1 MAIAPTPS
9 FALGVHVGDPLDVM
23 RWRGT
28 SVSKRAGFCR
38 HECELQLEIIV
49 AAGNY
54 TLLNYM
60 LLELQQI
67 IVNPGQQILLKDISW
82 QQLENILEE
91 LGEKRAARI
100 SYSNG
105 WLEIMVPLPEHEKD
119 KEIIGDLVKILLEEL
134 QIDFE
139 SLGST
144 TFKNERMTQAV
155 EADTCFYIQN
165 QAAVIGKYRID
176 LTVDPPPDLAIEID
190 ISSRTRFDNYQILG
204 VPELWRYWQQGLQ
217 INLLQQGKYVES
229 NFSPN
234 FPGIPIVELVNE
246 YVKQSLT
253 VGRSQ
258 AIRAFKTWVK
268 QNLKSS

>member
-1 MAIAPTPS
+1 
-9 FALGVHVGDPLDVM
+9 
-23 RWRGT
+23 
-28 SVSKRAGFCR
+28 
-38 HECELQLEIIV
+38 
-49 AAGNY
+49 
-54 TLLNYM
+54 M
-60 LLELQQI
+60 LLELQQV
-67 IVNPGQQILLKDISW
+67 IVKPGQQMLLKDISW

-144 TFKNERMTQAV
+144 TLKNQLMKQAV
-155 EADTCFYIQN
+155 EPDACFYIKN
-165 QAAVIGKYRID
+165 YAAVIGKKRID
-176 LTVDPPPDLAIEID
+176 LNIIPPPDLGIEID
-190 ISSRTRFDNYQILG
+190 ITFRTYFDNYEILE
-204 VPELWRYWQQGLQ
+204 VPELWRYTHNGLQ
-217 INLLQQGKYVES
+217 INLLQKGKYIEA

-234 FPGIPIVELVNE
+234 FPDIPIIELVNE
-246 YVKQSLT
+246 YVKQTLS

-258 AIRAFKTWVK
+258 AIRALKIWIK
-268 QNLKSS
+268 NNL